1 MAYLQ
6 AIKEG
11 AEESEFKFL
20 YQIFDRVKINRPR
33 WQRYGRTSMARADR
47 RRRTIIDR

>member
-1 MAYLQ
+1 VAYLQ

-20 YQIFDRVKINRPR
+20 YQIFDRVKINRPSLATL
-33 WQRYGRTSMARADR
+33 WSN
-47 RRRTIIDR
+47 